1 MKLRGVHAAVVT
13 CCCVLMSCQSPSERY
28 KVEIAGIDS
37 TLLALDSAVNA
48 FGMINSE
55 VVNAAF
61 KQMNTD
67 LRAAQLQLE
76 QSEVSE
82 DDAKLFAEYTRARR
96 LIKDFPQRMRTF
108 PAEIER
114 TQLQLNN
121 LKDALMEGASRDALG
136 NKIDEEYVK
145 KQYTFEVSLAQSLT
159 TELLNTVDYSN
170 RSMDMYEELEP
181 MIRQQF
187 AAWESEE

>member
-1 MKLRGVHAAVVT
+1 
-13 CCCVLMSCQSPSERY
+13 MSCQSPSERY

>member
-1 MKLRGVHAAVVT
+1 MKLRGVHAAVIA
-13 CCCVLMSCQSPSERY
+13 CCCVWMSCQSPSERY

-37 TLLALDSAVNA
+37 TLLALDSAIEA
-48 FGMINSE
+48 FGKINSE
-55 VVNAAF
+55 AVSAAF

-67 LRAAQLQLE
+67 LRAAQLKLE
-76 QSEVSE
+76 QGEVSE
-82 DDAKLFAEYTRARR
+82 EDAKLFADYTRARR

-121 LKDALMEGASRDALG
+121 LKDALLKGASRDALG

-145 KQYTFEVSLAQSLT
+145 KQYTFEVNLAQSLT

-170 RSMDMYEELEP
+170 RSMDMFEELEP

-187 AAWESEE
+187 ATWESEE